1 MMLWKQWLPS
11 HPFPFSASF
20 RHIIY
25 DTFDC
30 NPVRFLSHS
39 SDWHWTGQILSS
51 NLAAGHGLGSEKGH
65 LHELIL
71 SRSIGQAIF
80 EDGQETSVC
89 SFTSCSYRL
98 LSFLHGCSWACF
110 IVNSSTVCTK
120 IKRWFDYT
128 SRSSS
133 QHLTE
138 IISQRWKDFVALL
151 ITERP
156 NTTPSFDMRTAFI
169 KRIIL

>member
-25 DTFDC
+25 HIIDC

-39 SDWHWTGQILSS
+39 SDRIRPVQCHSS
-51 NLAAGHGLGSEKGH
+51 NLAAGHLLGSEKDH

-71 SRSIGQAIF
+71 SILLGKPYLKLDRKHLYAASQALVT
-80 EDGQETSVC
+80 GC
-89 SFTSCSYRL
+89 R
-98 LSFLHGCSWACF
+98 LSFLHGCSWACYV
-110 IVNSSTVCTK
+110 VNSSAVCTK

-133 QHLTE
+133 QHFIE
-138 IISQRWKDFVALL
+138 NIS
-151 ITERP
+151 
-156 NTTPSFDMRTAFI
+156 NTCCH
-169 KRIIL
+169 